1 VSQPDPT
8 TVTTPAPSSSLT
20 DAASP
25 SPSILV
31 LGGTGLMGREVLGA
45 LRRRGAHARVL
56 VRDPARLASLEGVD
70 VHVGDLRDPA
80 SLRRAMRGVDVAF
93 HISPH
98 EADEVELTRT
108 VVAAC
113 EQEGARLVFA
123 GVHVTGRTA
132 LHGWLVR
139 RFYGLLLPRYRGK
152 FAIGRMVES
161 SATNPVI
168 ICPSNFMQ
176 NDEVL
181 IDVIRGGEFVHPCHP
196 KGLNRVDLRDVGEVA
211 AGILLDPSTPS
222 GTYPV
227 VGPRDVT
234 GPECARVWAQAL
246 GRPVR
251 YVGDDDAAL
260 EAALAAH
267 LTGFRHD
274 DWLSSLRKLRGF
286 EVHATPEELA
296 TTERLL
302 GRAPTD
308 YTEFVRRVVAE
319 HAEPPRRPLVSSAEV
334 VARAT
339 TSALETRS
347 GA

>member
-1 VSQPDPT
+1 MSQPDPT
-8 TVTTPAPSSSLT
+8 TVTTPAPSTDLT
-20 DAASP
+20 DAVSP

-45 LRRRGAHARVL
+45 LRRRGVVPRVL
-56 VRDPARLASLEGVD
+56 VRDPARLDTLDGVE
-70 VHVGDLRDPA
+70 VHVGDLRDPD
-80 SLRRAMRGVDVAF
+80 SLRRAMRGVDVVF

-98 EADEVELTRT
+98 EVDEIELTRT

-123 GVHVTGRTA
+123 GVHVTGRNA
-132 LHGWLVR
+132 LLGWLVR
-139 RFYGLLLPRYRGK
+139 RFYGLILPRYRGK
-152 FAIGRMVES
+152 FAIGRMVEA
-161 SATNPVI
+161 SATDPVI
-168 ICPSNFMQ
+168 LCPSNFMQ

-196 KGLNRVDLRDVGEVA
+196 QGLNRVDLRDVGEAA

-234 GPECARVWAQAL
+234 GPECAQVWADAL

-251 YVGDDDAAL
+251 YAGDDDAAL

-267 LTGFRHD
+267 LTGYRHD

-302 GRAPTD
+302 GRTPTD
-308 YTEFVRRVVAE
+308 YTEFVHRVLAE
-319 HAEPPRRPLVSSAEV
+319 HTVAADGAGPAAGGRR
-334 VARAT
+334 
-339 TSALETRS
+339 
-347 GA
+347 

>member
-1 VSQPDPT
+1 MSQPDPST
-8 TVTTPAPSSSLT
+8 PVRPTPANSTTPDAVPAP
-20 DAASP
+20 
-25 SPSILV
+25 PSILV
-31 LGGTGLMGREVLGA
+31 LGGTGLIGREVLGA
-45 LRRRGAHARVL
+45 LRRRGAVPRVL
-56 VRDPARLASLEGVD
+56 VRDPARLATRDGVE

-80 SLRRAMRGVDVAF
+80 SLRRAMHGVDVVF

-108 VVAAC
+108 VVTAC
-113 EQEGARLVFA
+113 EEEGARLVFA
-123 GVHVTGRTA
+123 GVHVTGRNA
-132 LHGWLVR
+132 LARWLVR
-139 RFYGLLLPRYRGK
+139 RFYGMVLPRYRGK
-152 FAIGRMVES
+152 FAIGAMVES

-181 IDVIRGGEFVHPCHP
+181 LDVIRGGEFVHPCHP

-211 AGILLDPSTPS
+211 AGILLDPATPS

-234 GPECARVWAQAL
+234 GPECAQVWALAL

-251 YVGDDDAAL
+251 YAGDDDAAL

-267 LTGFRHD
+267 LTGYRHD
-274 DWLSSLRKLRGF
+274 DWLSSLRTLRGF

-302 GRAPTD
+302 GRPPTD
-308 YTEFVRRVVAE
+308 YTEFVARVVSE
-319 HAEPPRRPLVSSAEV
+319 RTP
-334 VARAT
+334 AT
-339 TSALETRS
+339 TR
-347 GA
+347 

>member
-1 VSQPDPT
+1 VSTSHPHPDSHPAAPT
-8 TVTTPAPSSSLT
+8 SAA
-20 DAASP
+20 DAVP
-25 SPSILV
+25 PTPSILV

-45 LRRRGAHARVL
+45 LRRRGVVPRVL
-56 VRDPARLASLEGVD
+56 VRDPARLTTLEGVD

-80 SLRRAMRGVDVAF
+80 SLRRAMRGVDVVF

-98 EADEVELTRT
+98 EADEVALTRT
-108 VVAAC
+108 VVTAC
-113 EQEGARLVFA
+113 EEEGARLVFA
-123 GVHVTGRTA
+123 GVHVTGRNA
-132 LHGWLVR
+132 LLGWLVR
-139 RFYGLLLPRYRGK
+139 RFYGLILPRYRGK

-161 SATNPVI
+161 SATDPVI

-196 KGLNRVDLRDVGEVA
+196 KGLNRVDLRDVGDAA

-227 VGPRDVT
+227 VGPRDLT
-234 GPECARVWAQAL
+234 GPECAQAWAEAL

-251 YVGDDDAAL
+251 YAGDDDAAL
-260 EAALAAH
+260 EAALGAH
-267 LTGFRHD
+267 LTGYRHD

-286 EVHATPEELA
+286 EVHATAEELE

-302 GRAPTD
+302 GRAPTQ
-308 YTEFVRRVVAE
+308 YTEFVRRVLAE
-319 HAEPPRRPLVSSAEV
+319 HAEVSERRTEA
-334 VARAT
+334 AR
-339 TSALETRS
+339 
-347 GA
+347 

>member
-1 VSQPDPT
+1 MSTSHPHPGSHPAAPT
-8 TVTTPAPSSSLT
+8 SATDAVPAP
-20 DAASP
+20 
-25 SPSILV
+25 PSILV

-45 LRRRGAHARVL
+45 LRRRGVVPRVL
-56 VRDPARLASLEGVD
+56 VRDPGRLTAPEGVD

-80 SLRRAMRGVDVAF
+80 SLRRAMRGVDVVF

-108 VVAAC
+108 VVTAC
-113 EQEGARLVFA
+113 EEEGARLVFA

-132 LHGWLVR
+132 LLGWVVR
-139 RFYGLLLPRYRGK
+139 RFYGLVLPRYRGK

-161 SATNPVI
+161 SATDPVI

-181 IDVIRGGEFVHPCHP
+181 IDVIRGGDFVHPCHP
-196 KGLNRVDLRDVGEVA
+196 KGLNRVDLRDVGEAA

-227 VGPRDVT
+227 VGPRDLT
-234 GPECARVWAQAL
+234 GPECAQAWAEAL

-251 YVGDDDAAL
+251 YAGDDDTAL
-260 EAALAAH
+260 EAALGAH
-267 LTGFRHD
+267 LTGYRHD

-286 EVHATPEELA
+286 EVHATAEELA

-302 GRAPTD
+302 GRAPTQ
-308 YTEFVRRVVAE
+308 YTEFVRRVLAE
-319 HAEPPRRPLVSSAEV
+319 HEHEHAQVSERPAEA
-334 VARAT
+334 AR
-339 TSALETRS
+339 
-347 GA
+347 

>member
-1 VSQPDPT
+1 VSTSHPHPGSHPAAPT
-8 TVTTPAPSSSLT
+8 SATDAVPAP
-20 DAASP
+20 
-25 SPSILV
+25 PSILV

-45 LRRRGAHARVL
+45 LRRRGVVPRVL
-56 VRDPARLASLEGVD
+56 VRDPGRLTAPEGVD

-80 SLRRAMRGVDVAF
+80 SLRRAMRGVDVVF

-108 VVAAC
+108 VVTAC
-113 EQEGARLVFA
+113 EEEGARLVFA

-132 LHGWLVR
+132 LLGWVVR
-139 RFYGLLLPRYRGK
+139 RFYGLVLPRYRGK

-161 SATNPVI
+161 SATDPVI

-181 IDVIRGGEFVHPCHP
+181 IDVIRGGDFVHPCHP
-196 KGLNRVDLRDVGEVA
+196 KGLNRVDLRDVGEAA

-227 VGPRDVT
+227 VGPRDLT
-234 GPECARVWAQAL
+234 GPECAQAWAEAL

-251 YVGDDDAAL
+251 YAGDDDAAL
-260 EAALAAH
+260 EAALGAH
-267 LTGFRHD
+267 LTGYRHD

-286 EVHATPEELA
+286 EVHATAEELA

-302 GRAPTD
+302 GRAPTQ
-308 YTEFVRRVVAE
+308 YTEFVRRVLAE
-319 HAEPPRRPLVSSAEV
+319 HEHEHAQVSERPAEA
-334 VARAT
+334 AR
-339 TSALETRS
+339 
-347 GA
+347 